1 MPTLSRPRQTVR
13 PTSAPFTPRSLQGL
27 SLWLAA
33 DAVTGLS
40 NLSPVGSWP
49 DQSGLGNHATQA
61 SGSRQPLFIASAVNG
76 RPALRFD
83 ATDDGMTTPLILAA
97 PYTLLVIYSYRG
109 TLSANRRA
117 VRGATNNWMLGPLS
131 GMYHCY
137 PGTFVP
143 DAEPVVQNQFILSAA
158 VQTAGACTHYFNGVA
173 KGPVVPTT
181 VIGQVA
187 LGYTTSD
194 PLDGEIAEVLAY
206 DRALPTAERQKA
218 EAYLR
223 ARYGI

>member
-1 MPTLSRPRQTVR
+1 MPVMTRPRTPAR
-13 PTSAPFTPRSLQGL
+13 TTSTPFTPRSLQGL

-33 DAVTGLS
+33 DAVTGVS
-40 NLSPVGSWP
+40 NLSPVASWP
-49 DQSGLGNHATQA
+49 DQSGQGNHATQA
-61 SGSRQPLFIASAVNG
+61 TGGRQPLYIASAVNG

-83 ATDDGMTTPLILAA
+83 ATDDGMTTPLTLAT
-97 PYTLLVIYSYRG
+97 PFTVLVVYSYRG
-109 TLSANRRA
+109 TLPANRRA
-117 VRGATNNWMLGPLS
+117 VCGAANNWMLGPLS

-143 DAEPVVQNQFILSAA
+143 DAEPVVQNQFVLSAA

-206 DRALPTAERQKA
+206 DRALPAPERQKA

-223 ARYGI
+223 GKWGV